1 MAEDKF
7 GEDLLRVVAAQLHF
21 QCGLLTAREMFG
33 KSYFSLGVAEKVAV
47 DQVVQTHVSSHYLG
61 ITPKALGSKK
71 VGEAIGFGVPSPSKK
86 S

>member
-1 MAEDKF
+1 
-7 GEDLLRVVAAQLHF
+7 
-21 QCGLLTAREMFG
+21 MFG